1 MGELTNR
8 ALLNLCLNATMS
20 NLNIKSFI
28 KPTVG
33 VVIAVTLLVLIFD
46 QVNLK
51 EVLEV
56 SAGISLRWLFVALIF
71 FGLDISLRI
80 FRWKIMLQVY
90 NPLIL
95 WRDCAGPLLAGF
107 AINNLLPLRMGD
119 ITRTFAFNK
128 KLRVE
133 SGGVFATLILE
144 RLFDLIMVLFILI
157 LGLYFFQMYELRLF
171 GVVVIAL
178 LFVIVVSVLILN
190 FPRLFIPIGIYVC
203 KLISKLSPRISGE
216 LTLFINNIIIVLDLL
231 SGANIMMKLTICSF
245 FIWIAEGCFFWIIA
259 LGLPAISNASVA
271 WLALPVGALA
281 TIIPSAP
288 GYVGTFDYFVIQ
300 TMQAFGNDNTSSTA
314 FTLIIHALMW
324 FLLTTSGVIYILINS
339 ISFKGIK
346 VGNNE

>member
-1 MGELTNR
+1 
-8 ALLNLCLNATMS
+8 MS
-20 NLNIKSFI
+20 SLNIKIFI

-56 SAGISLRWLFVALIF
+56 SSEISLRWLFVALIF
-71 FGLDISLRI
+71 FGLDFFLRI

-95 WRDCAGPLLAGF
+95 WRDCSGPLLAGF

-133 SGGVFATLILE
+133 SGGVFATLIVE
-144 RLFDLIMVLFILI
+144 RLFDLIMVLFILL
-157 LGLYFFQMYELRLF
+157 LGLYFFQMYELHLF
-171 GVVVIAL
+171 SVVVIAL
-178 LFVIVVSVLILN
+178 LFVIVVVGLILN
-190 FPRLFIPIGIYVC
+190 FPRLFVPIGIYVC
-203 KLISKLSPRISGE
+203 KLISKLSPRISE
-216 LTLFINNIIIVLDLL
+216 KFSLFIKNIFLVLDLL
-231 SGANIMMKLTICSF
+231 SGANIMMKLTICTF
-245 FIWIAEGCFFWIIA
+245 FIWIAEGGFFWTIA
-259 LGLPAISNASVA
+259 LGLPAISKASAA
-271 WLALPVGALA
+271 WLALPMGALA
-281 TIIPSAP
+281 TVIPSAP

-300 TMQAFGNDNTSSTA
+300 TMQAFGNDKTSSTA

-324 FLLTTSGVIYILINS
+324 FLITASGIIYILVNS
-339 ISFKGIK
+339 ISSVRLKS
-346 VGNNE
+346 E